1 MYLRY
6 DRLGRLNTI
15 PMPILL
21 LVACLDRGLEVAVVY
36 HFSMQLGTLLIRVW
50 VRVIWE
56 LFTMPKFSICLQH
69 VHIDRWG
76 QLACEL
82 RLNTLA
88 LG

>member
-1 MYLRY
+1 M
-6 DRLGRLNTI
+6 GRLNTV

-21 LVACLDRGLEVAVVY
+21 LVVCLDKDLEVAVVC
-36 HFSMQLGTLLIRVW
+36 HFSMQLEILLLRVW

-69 VHIDRWG
+69 VYIDRWG
-76 QLACEL
+76 RLACEL